1 MEVKFCEAS
10 KNTLKFPFIIMDVL
24 VTVDVETSAKNCS
37 DFQTL
42 MCVSHLHKTQ
52 VYCNYGMFKTFPS
65 LFLL

>member
-42 MCVSHLHKTQ
+42 MCISRLHKTQ
-52 VYCNYGMFKTFPS
+52 VYCNSVEYLRRF
-65 LFLL
+65 